1 VLASELVDTSMQ
13 QLSGRAQLL
22 RPLTHMDEP
31 DHGPYRAIAQPW
43 FLPSKMAAL
52 EAWIGDWAMA
62 SVDRIAASGGRSDFA
77 TDVAVPFTFRIITR
91 MLGIPEADEPQV
103 DRMLRG
109 LVGAEDP
116 LRRLVEPPGNPVH
129 AALRACRDYFEALAA
144 DRQTC
149 PRDDLASVL
158 ANACIDGAPL
168 PAFERVSYYV
178 LLAIAGYDTTAFAL
192 SGGLHALIEHP
203 EQLLRLQQEPALL
216 DSAIEEILRW
226 TSPSRHFMRTATQ
239 DISVR
244 GQIIR
249 AGESV
254 AIFFPSGNRDEAV
267 FTDSDRF
274 RIDRIPNPH
283 IAFGWG
289 PHFCLGQALAR
300 MELRALFGALLPR
313 LRGASLTAP
322 PRRAQSVFLTG
333 FTSLPVA
340 LTLA

>member
-1 VLASELVDTSMQ
+1 
-13 QLSGRAQLL
+13 
-22 RPLTHMDEP
+22 
-31 DHGPYRAIAQPW
+31 
-43 FLPSKMAAL
+43 
-52 EAWIGDWAMA
+52 
-62 SVDRIAASGGRSDFA
+62 
-77 TDVAVPFTFRIITR
+77 
-91 MLGIPEADEPQV
+91 
-103 DRMLRG
+103 
-109 LVGAEDP
+109 
-116 LRRLVEPPGNPVH
+116 
-129 AALRACRDYFEALAA
+129 
-144 DRQTC
+144 
-149 PRDDLASVL
+149 VL